1 MSKTIDQRVVEM
13 RFDNQNFES
22 NVKTSMSTL
31 DKLKK
36 SLNLKDSSKGLESV
50 STAAKKVDFSGLNSG
65 IETVQAKFSSLQII
79 GITALSN
86 ITNAAMNAGKNII
99 SSFTIAPIT
108 SGFKEYELQMN
119 SVQTILANTA
129 SKGTTINDV
138 TAALDELNTYADLTI
153 YNFAEMTRNIG
164 TFTAA
169 GVDLDKSVAAIKGIA
184 NLGAMSGSSSAQVN
198 TAMYQLSQALATGKV
213 SLMDWNSVV
222 NAGMGGEQFQN
233 ALKRTA
239 ENFGTNVDELIEKYG
254 SFKESLTE
262 GGWLTAEVLT
272 ETLNQISGA
281 YSEADL
287 IQQGYSKK
295 QAQEIVQMAETA
307 TDAAT
312 KVKTFT
318 QLLDTMKEA
327 AGSGWAKTWQILLGD
342 FEEAKNFFTDL
353 SDYFGEMI
361 GASSDSRNE
370 LLSGAMDSNWTKLSK
385 EIEKAGLPLDTFTDK
400 LEEVAKKNDIN
411 LDSMIEKYGTLDSA
425 MSNIPNSGQLIVDT
439 LKSFSGMS
447 TKVNGSTEAM
457 TDKLEYFQEV
467 VDEVW
472 KGTYKNQPER
482 EKLLTEAGY
491 NYAEVQTLVNKTVD
505 GHRLTLEDL
514 SETQLKAIGYTDEQ
528 CKAISK
534 LAKEAEKSG
543 TSINKLIEDINK
555 PSGRVLFLE
564 TIKNTIMA
572 ILEPLKAI
580 KKAFNEVFSIDSNQI
595 YGMVESL
602 HRFSEAVLMDEDTLD
617 KLTRTFKGIF
627 GIIKIFT
634 SFLGGGLGL
643 AFNILTGILENF
655 NLGILDV
662 TAFIGDLLYGFSD
675 FITSGN
681 LVKTAIEGIGTGLQ
695 WAFGWASG
703 FISEFSKFP
712 SIQNSISRISDF
724 FEKIYKYFSNLSS
737 LTPSEAI
744 NKFVDDIK
752 NLFQN
757 LTWEDVISGLETF
770 GEKIRSTLS
779 SIISG
784 ASSLGPDIIEGLQNG
799 LSDNVGKVFEKMKE
813 IGGKIL
819 EAIKAVLGIHSPS
832 TEFFEIGKNII
843 DGLINGI
850 RYVLSSLF
858 DLIGGV
864 ADDIIEIFNKFDW
877 GSILAVAGGA
887 GAFTIFYK
895 ITSAFEKF
903 GSAAEALT
911 SPLKSLNNFLNTIGE
926 SLSKDLKA
934 RAFQRKADAV
944 LSLAKAL
951 AILVGAIVI
960 LTFLDINKVWGAV
973 SVVGALAG
981 IMAVLAVVVGK
992 FIVDGNILSN
1002 LKLNAVIL
1010 SIGTAFLMLAATMKI
1025 ISTMSWDDMGKAATG
1040 MAFFTVIIGALV
1052 AVTKYAGNDL
1062 DKAATFIK
1070 KITTAFLLLVLVS
1083 KIIATMSWDDMIKA
1097 AAGITFFGGIIVGL
1111 IAATSLAGDKKIK
1124 RIGITILKIGE
1135 AMLLLTAVAKI
1146 IATMS
1151 WDDMIKA
1158 AAGITFF
1165 GGIIVG
1171 LIAAT
1176 KLVGNKELDKIGKTL
1191 LMIAGAITI
1200 LSLTAKIIASM
1211 SWEDIGKAGVGITF
1225 LSGIIVGLVAIT
1237 KLASDKELKNL
1248 STTLLAMSASI
1259 AILAAVAVLLGMVD
1273 TRQLA
1278 KGIVAVGLLSLL
1290 VTLMVRAT
1298 KDAKNVKKLMVGIA
1312 IAIGVM
1318 AASITVLSFIDPTK
1332 ITIATGALALLMG
1345 MFALIVKSTKN
1356 VKTSMKTIILLSS
1369 VIALLSVCLYKL
1381 AGLKADSLISSA
1393 LALST
1398 LLITMTIVCKA
1409 LSTIKKVSGSA
1420 LGAIAILTLIVA
1432 GLGAVLGVMAYFNVE
1447 GSIQTA
1453 LAISTLLVTMTI
1465 VCKALSTIK
1474 EVSSSALIAM
1484 GALTL
1489 IVAGLGAVLG
1499 VMAYFNVEGSIQTAL
1514 AISTLLVAMSA
1525 SCLILSKCGS
1535 VSSSALGA
1543 IAILTLVVAGIG
1555 AVLGL
1560 LTYFNVAPSLETA
1573 LALSTLLLA
1582 MTAAVAI
1589 LSLIGPA
1596 ASGAIAGAASL
1607 VAVIGIIAAAVAA
1620 FGAIAQIPGAEWIV
1634 TEGGD
1639 FLQKIGKAIGQF
1651 IGGLIGGIGEGIT
1664 SSLPAMADNLSDFMD
1679 RINPFIEG
1687 AKQIDPSSMDGVKA
1701 LAEAILIITAG
1712 ELLDSIASFI
1722 TGESSMDDFA
1732 DKIVAFGEGMKGYS
1746 EAVSGI
1752 DTESVSASAT
1762 AGKALAELANTLP
1775 KEGGLAGAIFGET
1788 TDLDEFGEQ
1797 LLSFGESIKAYSLV
1811 VTGMDTEAV
1820 TASAT
1825 AGQAL
1830 AELAN
1835 SLPKEGGLAAAIFG
1849 ETKDLDEFGEELV
1862 SFGKAIKAYSL
1873 VVTGMDTEAVTASAT
1888 AGQALSELA
1897 NSLPK
1902 EGGLAAAIF
1911 GETED
1916 LDDFGEELVGFGES
1930 IKAYSLAVKG
1940 IDIEAIEDS
1949 VDAGKALS
1957 DLANTLPTDGGL
1969 SSAIFGDTTDLDD
1982 FGDDLESFG
1991 DSLCS
1996 YSESVDGLDVD
2007 PIEDSVDAGK
2017 ALSDLASALPNDSGW
2032 IGDMFGG
2039 QDDLANFGGKLKS
2052 FGTALKEY
2060 SDSLSTVVFGRI
2072 STATNRATDIVNFA
2086 KENSGLDTSGLDKVK
2101 DVQDILG
2108 KTLSEYYDYVKDL
2121 DIDKIKN
2128 SIVAMRNI
2136 ANFITSLSD
2145 FDSSGISS
2153 FETAISELEN
2163 ISFEKV
2169 ADTFSDY
2176 ETTFSDLGLE
2186 LSSMLAKGLSSGQT
2200 YILASISGIMKSAV
2214 KVISNMYQTFKN
2226 SGTFIASNLAMGFRS
2241 KTSLITS
2248 SFSHVLTSSSME
2260 IRRYYS
2266 DFYNSG
2272 RYLVLGLA
2280 NGISEN
2286 TYLARAKASA
2296 MAFQAAEAA
2305 KLALDEHSPSK
2316 VFYEIGDYAGLAFV
2330 NALDDYQEASKKS
2343 GTNMAESAKFG
2354 LRNAMSNLSSLLS
2367 SDIDT
2372 NPTIRPVIDLS
2383 NVKNGVS
2390 EINRTLNGVSPVR
2403 SIYTA
2408 NSISRSIPNI
2418 QNGNAN
2424 DIVSAINKL
2433 SKDLGKVGG
2442 NSYNVNGVTY
2452 DDGSNVSEAVKTL
2465 VRAVKIERRV

>member
-22 NVKTSMSTL
+22 NVKTSMLTL

-239 ENFGTNVDELIEKYG
+239 ENFGTNVDELIKKYG
-254 SFKESLTE
+254 SFRESLTE

-770 GEKIRSTLS
+770 GEKSRSTLS

-784 ASSLGPDIIEGLQNG
+784 ASNLGPDIIEGLQNG
-799 LSDNVGKVFEKMKE
+799 LSNNVGKVFEKMKE

-850 RYVLSSLF
+850 KYVLSSLF

-895 ITSAFEKF
+895 IISAFEKF

-911 SPLKSLNNFLNTIGE
+911 SPLKGLNNFLNTIGE
-926 SLSKDLKA
+926 SLSKNLKA
-934 RAFQRKADAV
+934 KAFQRKADAI

-951 AILVGAIVI
+951 AILVGSIVI
-960 LTFLDINKVWGAV
+960 LTYLDINKVWEAV

-981 IMAVLAVVVGK
+981 IMAVLAMVVGK

-1052 AVTKYAGNDL
+1052 AVTKHAGNDL

-1849 ETKDLDEFGEELV
+1849 ETKDHF
-1862 SFGKAIKAYSL
+1862 
-1873 VVTGMDTEAVTASAT
+1873 
-1888 AGQALSELA
+1888 
-1897 NSLPK
+1897 
-1902 EGGLAAAIF
+1902 
-1911 GETED
+1911 
-1916 LDDFGEELVGFGES
+1916 
-1930 IKAYSLAVKG
+1930 
-1940 IDIEAIEDS
+1940 
-1949 VDAGKALS
+1949 
-1957 DLANTLPTDGGL
+1957 
-1969 SSAIFGDTTDLDD
+1969 
-1982 FGDDLESFG
+1982 
-1991 DSLCS
+1991 
-1996 YSESVDGLDVD
+1996 
-2007 PIEDSVDAGK
+2007 
-2017 ALSDLASALPNDSGW
+2017 W
-2032 IGDMFGG
+2032 
-2039 QDDLANFGGKLKS
+2039 
-2052 FGTALKEY
+2052 
-2060 SDSLSTVVFGRI
+2060 
-2072 STATNRATDIVNFA
+2072 
-2086 KENSGLDTSGLDKVK
+2086 
-2101 DVQDILG
+2101 
-2108 KTLSEYYDYVKDL
+2108 
-2121 DIDKIKN
+2121 
-2128 SIVAMRNI
+2128 RN
-2136 ANFITSLSD
+2136 
-2145 FDSSGISS
+2145 
-2153 FETAISELEN
+2153 
-2163 ISFEKV
+2163 K
-2169 ADTFSDY
+2169 
-2176 ETTFSDLGLE
+2176 
-2186 LSSMLAKGLSSGQT
+2186 
-2200 YILASISGIMKSAV
+2200 
-2214 KVISNMYQTFKN
+2214 
-2226 SGTFIASNLAMGFRS
+2226 RS
-2241 KTSLITS
+2241 
-2248 SFSHVLTSSSME
+2248 
-2260 IRRYYS
+2260 
-2266 DFYNSG
+2266 
-2272 RYLVLGLA
+2272 
-2280 NGISEN
+2280 
-2286 TYLARAKASA
+2286 
-2296 MAFQAAEAA
+2296 
-2305 KLALDEHSPSK
+2305 
-2316 VFYEIGDYAGLAFV
+2316 
-2330 NALDDYQEASKKS
+2330 
-2343 GTNMAESAKFG
+2343 
-2354 LRNAMSNLSSLLS
+2354 
-2367 SDIDT
+2367 
-2372 NPTIRPVIDLS
+2372 
-2383 NVKNGVS
+2383 
-2390 EINRTLNGVSPVR
+2390 
-2403 SIYTA
+2403 
-2408 NSISRSIPNI
+2408 
-2418 QNGNAN
+2418 
-2424 DIVSAINKL
+2424 
-2433 SKDLGKVGG
+2433 
-2442 NSYNVNGVTY
+2442 
-2452 DDGSNVSEAVKTL
+2452 
-2465 VRAVKIERRV
+2465 